1 MGVFEMRELE
11 FRAWDKVRN
20 RMLTSAKF
28 VEFKVINGVLS
39 AVNYDWS
46 GKEQVLEVVQYTGL
60 KDANGVKIFEGNIL
74 GGGQSEPR
82 EVIFEDGSFRL
93 YDDTS
98 SGNQSIVP
106 RSANRLKVIGNIYE
120 TPELLK

>member
-11 FRAWDKVRN
+11 FRAWDLKACQWEPNLLIRADGAGLQVRFI
-20 RMLTSAKF
+20 LC
-28 VEFKVINGVLS
+28 
-39 AVNYDWS
+39 
-46 GKEQVLEVVQYTGL
+46 QYTGL
-60 KDANGVKIFEGNIL
+60 KDANGVKIFEGDIL

>member
-1 MGVFEMRELE
+1 MRELE

>member
-1 MGVFEMRELE
+1 MRELE

-39 AVNYDWS
+39 AVNYDRS

-60 KDANGVKIFEGNIL
+60 KDASGVKIFEGDIIQI
-74 GGGQSEPR
+74 GK
-82 EVIFEDGSFRL
+82 
-93 YDDTS
+93 TS
-98 SGNQSIVP
+98 SHILRVEFINAYVGGWVLTHEDSSKWLSLGA
-106 RSANRLKVIGNIYE
+106 REDYELTVIGNIYE

>member
-1 MGVFEMRELE
+1 MRELE

-60 KDANGVKIFEGNIL
+60 KDANGVKIFEGDIFYL
-74 GGGQSEPR
+74 CGGEDNPHVRVCFCTPR
-82 EVIFEDGSFRL
+82 GAYVFFDS
-93 YDDTS
+93 YDDYIEDICGYHLETME
-98 SGNQSIVP
+98 I
-106 RSANRLKVIGNIYE
+106 IGNIYE